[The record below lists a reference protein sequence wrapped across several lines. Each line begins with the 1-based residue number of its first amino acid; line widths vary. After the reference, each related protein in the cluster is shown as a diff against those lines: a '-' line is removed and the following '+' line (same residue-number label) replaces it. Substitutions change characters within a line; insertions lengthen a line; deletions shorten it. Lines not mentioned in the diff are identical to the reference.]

1 MAITIYESFAAH
13 TRLPVKLQD
22 VRDFIL
28 ERQICSRIE
37 RHPTDL
43 DPSILRGG
51 LHRYYELAP
60 PYVERPM
67 VARIAYPRDASEGVQ
82 RLIQVKEMLH
92 ILDPRDATSPTKKD
106 VEDFIG
112 DLLVEEAEK
121 DIGLAAKVDHIKLL
135 NALCI
140 LMPRDALDVIRPV
153 YKRGDVSLDQIAAE
167 ARIPKSY
174 AGAALTDDW
183 REVVERIT

>member
-1 MAITIYESFAAH
+1 MGITIYESFAAH
-13 TRLPVKLQD
+13 TRLPVKLRD

-28 ERQICSRIE
+28 ERGIVVRIE
-37 RHPTDL
+37 RHATDL
-43 DPSILRGG
+43 DPNILRGG
-51 LHRYYELAP
+51 LHRFYDLAL

-67 VARIAYPRDASEGVQ
+67 IARIAYPRNASEGVQ

-92 ILDPRDATSPTKKD
+92 ILDPGDAISPTKKD

-121 DIGLAAKVDHIKLL
+121 EIGLAAKEDHIKLL

-140 LMPRDALDVIRPV
+140 LMPRDALDIIRPAF
-153 YKRGDVSLDQIAAE
+153 KRGDVTLDQIAEE
-167 ARIPKSY
+167 AKIPKSY
-174 AGAALTDDW
+174 AAAALTDDW